1 MTIGGEFATK
11 HPGFGSGAAER
22 AGRQHD
28 GRAIVHPAVDFL
40 CLGGAS
46 LLLLPLLIALPE
58 TSRPVLILVMW
69 AIAEVI
75 NHPHFAASYQIFYR
89 GFRQKAFGAVLNR
102 SMRIRYI
109 VAGLAVPAAL
119 VSFLGVA
126 LALGDAKVL
135 GWGANL
141 MLFLVGWH
149 YTKQGYGMLIVDSVY
164 QRRFF
169 SEGEK
174 AVFRYNAY
182 ACWLLFWLC
191 ANQYVAE
198 RELWGLAYYGFAVPP
213 AVLFIVGATA
223 LATTALTLWVFARRL
238 TGNRGGLPLAGTVA
252 YVATLYVWLAARFE
266 PTALLFVPAFHSLQ
280 YLLIVWRFEAN
291 RSIAL
296 TGGTDIRAARWSMAR
311 FAAAAVLLGFA
322 GFWWA
327 PMLLDAF
334 VTYDRA
340 ALGGTAFLFFFWI
353 VINVHHYFI
362 DNVLWRRENPET
374 GRYLFGP
381 TPVRN

>member
-1 MTIGGEFATK
+1 MTIYDHGISANHPTLAGEGGVQK
-11 HPGFGSGAAER
+11 G
-22 AGRQHD
+22 

-46 LLLLPLLIALPE
+46 LLLLPLLMALPE
-58 TSRPVLILVMW
+58 AGRPVLILVMW
-69 AIAEVI
+69 AIADI
-75 NHPHFAASYQIFYR
+75 LNHPHFAASYQIFYR
-89 GFRQKAFGAVLNR
+89 GFRQKAFGTALSR
-102 SMRIRYI
+102 HMRIRYI
-109 VAGLAVPAAL
+109 VAGLAAPALL
-119 VSFLGVA
+119 VGFLGTA
-126 LALGDAKVL
+126 LALGNARML

-149 YTKQGYGMLIVDSVY
+149 YTKQGYGMLVVDSVY

-169 SEGEK
+169 SDGEK

-198 RELWGLAYYGFAVPP
+198 RELWGVAYYGFALPQP
-213 AVLFIVGATA
+213 VLFVFGGAT
-223 LATTALTLWVFARRL
+223 LVTTGLTLWIFARRL
-238 TGNRGGLPLAGTVA
+238 TGDRGGLPLAGTVA
-252 YVATLYVWLAARFE
+252 YVTTLYIWLAARFE

-296 TGGTDIRAARWSMAR
+296 AGGTNIGAARWSLAR
-311 FAAAAVLLGFA
+311 FAAIAILLGLA

-327 PMLLDAF
+327 PTLLDAF
-334 VTYDRA
+334 VTYDHA
-340 ALGGTAFLFFFWI
+340 SLGGTAFLFFFWI

-374 GRYLFGP
+374 GQYLFGR
-381 TPVRN
+381 TPARN

>member
-1 MTIGGEFATK
+1 
-11 HPGFGSGAAER
+11 
-22 AGRQHD
+22 
-28 GRAIVHPAVDFL
+28 
-40 CLGGAS
+40 
-46 LLLLPLLIALPE
+46 
-58 TSRPVLILVMW
+58 MW
-69 AIAEVI
+69 AFADIL

-89 GFRQKAFGAVLNR
+89 GFRQKAFGTALSR
-102 SMRIRYI
+102 HMRIRYI
-109 VAGLAVPAAL
+109 VAGLAAPALL
-119 VSFLGVA
+119 VGFLGTA
-126 LALGDAKVL
+126 LALGNAKML

-149 YTKQGYGMLIVDSVY
+149 YTKQGYGMLVVDSVY

-169 SEGEK
+169 SDGEK

-198 RELWGLAYYGFAVPP
+198 RELWGVAYYGFALPQP
-213 AVLFIVGATA
+213 VLFVFGGAT
-223 LATTALTLWVFARRL
+223 LVTTGLTLWIFARRL
-238 TGNRGGLPLAGTVA
+238 TGDRGGLPLAGTVA
-252 YVATLYVWLAARFE
+252 YVTTLYIWLAARFE

-296 TGGTDIRAARWSMAR
+296 AGGTNIGAARWSLAR
-311 FAAAAVLLGFA
+311 FAAIAILLGLA

-327 PMLLDAF
+327 PTLLDAF
-334 VTYDRA
+334 VTYDHA
-340 ALGGTAFLFFFWI
+340 SLGGTAFLFFFWI

-374 GRYLFGP
+374 GQYLFGR
-381 TPVRN
+381 TPARN